1 MARPYREEMTAL
13 AETFA
18 WAETVDL
25 GRLRHAV
32 RVAGTSPLRSIGS
45 GGSLTAA
52 HALAGLHERYTGH
65 LASAVTPLAATAE
78 PVDPNAS
85 VWLVSS
91 GGSNTDIV
99 NAAKS
104 IIPAEPRQ
112 LAILCGRKTSRLV
125 EVGRKHPFVDL
136 VVLTPPVRKDGFL
149 ATNSLL
155 AFIAL
160 LTRAYALVYRS
171 DGDWLEAVESVK
183 PLLPDSAPALEDWEA
198 AAAPLWARPTTLVLH
213 GPSTRVAAIDLE
225 SKFTEAAIGHIQC
238 ADYRNFAHGRHH
250 WLAKKSTS
258 SAVLALVTDGERSL
272 AERTLGLVPEG
283 VPQARIILGGGPSA
297 AALAALVAAFRITE
311 WAGFQRGIDP
321 GRPGVPQFG
330 RKLYH
335 LPSRFSAKVPRTPS
349 LTPRDAAAITRKTGF
364 TPARLAA
371 LGQLDHWRDA
381 LGTFRERLG
390 AARFAGMVLDYD
402 GTIIDSRRTAALA
415 DSSMMNSA
423 LERLVESGIVVAVAT
438 GRGVSVRHDLRRSFG
453 KHLWP
458 RVVIGYYS
466 GAEVASLDEE
476 DAPDGSPDT
485 GTALEPLKE
494 ALRRWPDLSGYA
506 CQENRRFQ
514 ITLMADSIL
523 PASRLWDIAHQAVLT
538 TGCQGVSVT
547 LSDHSVDIL
556 APGVSKLNVVARLRQ
571 MVGEGP
577 ILTIGDRGRWPGND
591 FQLLGEPHA
600 LGVDQVSAD
609 PATCWHLGEPGQ
621 RGPVVTLEYLSSLH
635 AEGGR
640 LRFSEGAL
648 R

>member
-1 MARPYREEMTAL
+1 MARPYRDEMAAL
-13 AETFA
+13 AHTFA
-18 WAETVDL
+18 WAETVDI
-25 GRLRHAV
+25 GRLRQAV
-32 RVAGTSPLRSIGS
+32 RMAGISPLRSIGS

-52 HALAGLHERYTGH
+52 HALAGLHERYAGH
-65 LASAVTPLAATAE
+65 LATAVTPLAATAE
-78 PVDPNAS
+78 PVDSNAS
-85 VWLVSS
+85 VWLLSAE
-91 GGSNTDIV
+91 GSNTDII

-104 IIPAEPRQ
+104 IVPAEPRQ

-136 VVLTPPVRKDGFL
+136 VVVTLPVRKDGFL

-160 LTRAYALVYRS
+160 LTRAYALEYRS
-171 DGDWLEAVESVK
+171 VGDWLEAVEHVK
-183 PLLPDSAPALEDWEA
+183 PLLADRAPAPVNWEA

-225 SKFTEAAIGHIQC
+225 SKFTEAAIGHVQC

-250 WLAKKSTS
+250 WLAKRSTS
-258 SAVLALVTDGERSL
+258 SAVLALITDGDRSL

-283 VPQARIILGGGPSA
+283 VPQARIALGGGPSA

-335 LPSRFSAKVPRTPS
+335 LPSRISTKVPRTPG
-349 LTPRDAAAITRKTGF
+349 LTLRDAAAITRKAGF

-381 LGTFRERLG
+381 LETFRERLR
-390 AARFAGMVLDYD
+390 AARFAGVVLDYD
-402 GTIIDSRRTAALA
+402 GTIIDSRQATALA
-415 DSSMMNSA
+415 DSSMIISA
-423 LERLVESGIVVAVAT
+423 IERLVESGIGVAVAT
-438 GRGVSVRHDLRRSFG
+438 GRGASVRHDLRRALG
-453 KHLWP
+453 EHLWH
-458 RVVIGYYS
+458 RVVVGYYS
-466 GAEVASLDEE
+466 GAEVASLAEGN
-476 DAPDGSPDT
+476 APDGTHDT
-485 GTALEPLKE
+485 CAALEPLKE
-494 ALRRWPDLSGYA
+494 ALQRWPDLSGHA

-514 ITLMADSIL
+514 ITLMADSVL
-523 PASRLWDIAHQAVLT
+523 SASRLWDIAHQAVLS

-571 MVGEGP
+571 IVGDGP

-621 RGPVVTLEYLSSLH
+621 RGPGVTLEYLSSLH

-640 LRFSEGAL
+640 LRFVEGAL